1 MAPLSPLA
9 GLARRS
15 RCCRIL
21 LRSLSLALITTFVL
35 TLVIC
40 KAVYDNDTDAWPDQ
54 GLQPISTYL
63 MGQWPGQTANLAIS
77 RTGFALV
84 VAQALVLG
92 VFRLALLLQV
102 PHIKSTR
109 IYSMLVLLSA
119 LSGAGAL
126 GTLLGVAIVT
136 IEDNSSLHD
145 GFACATYVMLPLAQ
159 VLELS
164 VFVLC
169 VPVHHEW
176 RRRAVVCAVWAAVAV
191 TATIALMSAYVA
203 EWRAGT
209 LSDDK
214 AALQWSGAILGIS
227 YYLIDPLAY
236 VSILVNAAD
245 LSERPVRATADR
257 EAAPSPDSAA
267 VPLWRLAC
275 RHRGR

>member
-1 MAPLSPLA
+1 M
-9 GLARRS
+9 
-15 RCCRIL
+15 
-21 LRSLSLALITTFVL
+21 
-35 TLVIC
+35 
-40 KAVYDNDTDAWPDQ
+40 
-54 GLQPISTYL
+54 
-63 MGQWPGQTANLAIS
+63 
-77 RTGFALV
+77 
-84 VAQALVLG
+84 
-92 VFRLALLLQV
+92 
-102 PHIKSTR
+102 
-109 IYSMLVLLSA
+109 
-119 LSGAGAL
+119 
-126 GTLLGVAIVT
+126 
-136 IEDNSSLHD
+136 
-145 GFACATYVMLPLAQ
+145 
-159 VLELS
+159 
-164 VFVLC
+164 
-169 VPVHHEW
+169 
-176 RRRAVVCAVWAAVAV
+176 CAVWAAVAV